1 MEEEIKTQVEKIKD
15 LSDEINGSELQPEAG
30 EKETAGESVKVE
42 NIKTSK
48 PFTQWP
54 VFGWFLNSKSA
65 GAVVG
70 KSVLLLVIPYACLF
84 ILSAI
89 FGNSSVKEYGNSPI
103 IILCVSGALLVAN
116 IILIVWAI
124 IRFRKNTKG

>member
-15 LSDEINGSELQPEAG
+15 LSDEINGSESQSETEETKTEITVEAVDG
-30 EKETAGESVKVE
+30 NQVKV
-42 NIKTSK
+42 SK

-65 GAVVG
+65 GGLIG
-70 KSVLLLVIPYACLF
+70 KILLLLVIPYAYLF

-89 FGNSSVKEYGNSPI
+89 FDTARIYSAAPFILYSSI
-103 IILCVSGALLVAN
+103 AFLAIN
-116 IILIVWAI
+116 IILAVWAI
-124 IRFRKNTKG
+124 VRFCKKG